1 MRIHAALL
9 SGGLAAGMV
18 ACFAS
23 ASPADFRQAAWGMT
37 QAQVMATEPH
47 RPTRLRCLQKKMKKR
62 LSILMRPS
70 PALSLIHI

>member
-47 RPTRLRCLQKKMKKR
+47 RPTRL
-62 LSILMRPS
+62 
-70 PALSLIHI
+70 